1 MNIFKHAQQA
11 IHQILGIVSMKKEID
26 ELRNENQ
33 QLLALFNE
41 HDKAIAYMAIVHSK
55 AFKEVLSYFKATNK
69 EPRSSL
75 VFKKPDDDL
84 IN

>member
-1 MNIFKHAQQA
+1 MQ
-11 IHQILGIVSMKKEID
+11 KEID

-55 AFKEVLSYFKATNK
+55 AFKEVLTYFKATSK
-69 EPRSSL
+69 EPNRSL
-75 VFKKPDDDL
+75 VYKKPDDDL